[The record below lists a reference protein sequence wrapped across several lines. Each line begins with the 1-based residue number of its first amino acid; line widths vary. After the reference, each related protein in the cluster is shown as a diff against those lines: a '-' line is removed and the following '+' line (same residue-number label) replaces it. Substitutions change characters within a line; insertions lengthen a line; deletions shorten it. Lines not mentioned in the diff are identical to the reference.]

1 MKTCYN
7 VYLSS
12 VSGTN
17 QIYANV
23 VLAQIMLIV
32 FARMEEDL
40 MEVGIWVSVNK
51 LLEFMDR
58 NLNEGNSIQ
67 IVQSF
72 IYEVMKVSEGN
83 ASPVVEVPNGSKGDR
98 KTEVDNG
105 EMENGSKGSLQQI
118 T

>member
-1 MKTCYN
+1 M
-7 VYLSS
+7 
-12 VSGTN
+12 SGTN
-17 QIYANV
+17 QICANV

-32 FARMEEDL
+32 FVRMEEDS
-40 MEVGIWVSVNK
+40 MEVSIWTVSVNK

-72 IYEVMKVSEGN
+72 IYEVMEVSEGN
-83 ASPVVEVPNGSKGDR
+83 ASPMVEVPNGCKGDR

>member
-1 MKTCYN
+1 M
-7 VYLSS
+7 
-12 VSGTN
+12 SGTN
-17 QIYANV
+17 QICANV

-32 FARMEEDL
+32 FARMEEDS
-40 MEVGIWVSVNK
+40 MEVGIWTVSVNK

-72 IYEVMKVSEGN
+72 IYEVMEVSEGN